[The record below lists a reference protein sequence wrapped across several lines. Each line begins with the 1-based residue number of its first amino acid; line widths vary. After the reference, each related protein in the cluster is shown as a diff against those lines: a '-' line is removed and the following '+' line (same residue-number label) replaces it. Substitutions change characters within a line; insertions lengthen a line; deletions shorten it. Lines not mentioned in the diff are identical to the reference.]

1 MNNKEKKTHSMKAR
15 GMISDVIVHVVLA
28 LLAIVWV
35 IPVLWIALLSFST
48 QKGSYVTSFFPKG
61 YTLHNYVRLFTDT
74 QVLDFPQMFKNTFI
88 IAVFSCLIST
98 IFVLSVSYCMSR
110 MRFKIRKTYMNIAMI
125 LGLFP
130 AFMSMVAV
138 YYILKAVGLSEGSM
152 IRVALILVYSGGSGA
167 GFLLAKGFFDT
178 VPKALD
184 ESDLSARHVSELLY
198 VSEASL
204 SRFAKKCGYTG
215 YREFVYRYQE
225 GLNAA
230 LPGTDDHIK
239 QVLNTYQELLNK
251 SYSLADRAQIDRIC
265 HILTSKRR
273 VYVYGLGS
281 SGLSAQEM
289 KLRFMLAGVD
299 IEAITDI
306 HIMKMN
312 AVLLNESCAAIG
324 ITVSG
329 QTPEV
334 LRALG
339 AAKEKGASTILFT
352 SRSSSDYDAFCDEVL
367 LLAVKEHLK
376 NGGAISPQFPIL
388 VMIDVL
394 YSHFLTTDSE
404 RKEALYEYAVTK
416 LHET

>member
-1 MNNKEKKTHSMKAR
+1 MEHFEKS
-15 GMISDVIVHVVLA
+15 I
-28 LLAIVWV
+28 
-35 IPVLWIALLSFST
+35 IPVIESVYPSFT
-48 QKGSYVTSFFPKG
+48 PLERTVADFFI
-61 YTLHNYVRLFTDT
+61 HNT
-74 QVLDFPQMFKNTFI
+74 
-88 IAVFSCLIST
+88 
-98 IFVLSVSYCMSR
+98 
-110 MRFKIRKTYMNIAMI
+110 
-125 LGLFP
+125 
-130 AFMSMVAV
+130 
-138 YYILKAVGLSEGSM
+138 
-152 IRVALILVYSGGSGA
+152 
-167 GFLLAKGFFDT
+167 
-178 VPKALD
+178 D

-312 AVLLNESCAAIG
+312 AVLLDESCAAIG

-329 QTPEV
+329 RTPEV

-339 AAKEKGASTILFT
+339 AAKEKGAVDYSEEEATKILSEPKVT
-352 SRSSSDYDAFCDEVL
+352 ATADIHMGEATATAWGCDLTYDYVKINADYRS
-367 LLAVKEHLK
+367 
-376 NGGAISPQFPIL
+376 
-388 VMIDVL
+388 
-394 YSHFLTTDSE
+394 
-404 RKEALYEYAVTK
+404 
-416 LHET
+416 

>member
-1 MNNKEKKTHSMKAR
+1 MEHFEKS
-15 GMISDVIVHVVLA
+15 I
-28 LLAIVWV
+28 
-35 IPVLWIALLSFST
+35 IPVIESVYPSFT
-48 QKGSYVTSFFPKG
+48 PLERTVADFFI
-61 YTLHNYVRLFTDT
+61 HNT
-74 QVLDFPQMFKNTFI
+74 
-88 IAVFSCLIST
+88 
-98 IFVLSVSYCMSR
+98 
-110 MRFKIRKTYMNIAMI
+110 
-125 LGLFP
+125 
-130 AFMSMVAV
+130 
-138 YYILKAVGLSEGSM
+138 
-152 IRVALILVYSGGSGA
+152 
-167 GFLLAKGFFDT
+167 
-178 VPKALD
+178 D

-265 HILTSKRR
+265 HILASKRR

-312 AVLLNESCAAIG
+312 AVLL
-324 ITVSG
+324 
-329 QTPEV
+329 
-334 LRALG
+334 
-339 AAKEKGASTILFT
+339 KG
-352 SRSSSDYDAFCDEVL
+352 
-367 LLAVKEHLK
+367 K
-376 NGGAISPQFPIL
+376 GGLDDSLYLPQF
-388 VMIDVL
+388 
-394 YSHFLTTDSE
+394 E
-404 RKEALYEYAVTK
+404 RLRC
-416 LHET
+416 LLR

>member
-1 MNNKEKKTHSMKAR
+1 MKQITGNKLLVKALKEE
-15 GMISDVIVHVVLA
+15 GVEYLFGYPGACTIDISDELYKQDEIKIVLPRHEQALVHEADAYARTTGKVGVCLVTSGPGATNLVTGLA
-28 LLAIVWV
+28 TANYDSVPLVCFTGQVARHLIGNDAFQEDLRSMEHFEKSI
-35 IPVLWIALLSFST
+35 IPVIESVYPSFT
-48 QKGSYVTSFFPKG
+48 PLERTVADFFI
-61 YTLHNYVRLFTDT
+61 HNT
-74 QVLDFPQMFKNTFI
+74 
-88 IAVFSCLIST
+88 
-98 IFVLSVSYCMSR
+98 
-110 MRFKIRKTYMNIAMI
+110 
-125 LGLFP
+125 
-130 AFMSMVAV
+130 
-138 YYILKAVGLSEGSM
+138 
-152 IRVALILVYSGGSGA
+152 
-167 GFLLAKGFFDT
+167 
-178 VPKALD
+178 D

>member
-1 MNNKEKKTHSMKAR
+1 MEHFEKS
-15 GMISDVIVHVVLA
+15 I
-28 LLAIVWV
+28 
-35 IPVLWIALLSFST
+35 IPVIESVYPSFT
-48 QKGSYVTSFFPKG
+48 PLERTVADFFI
-61 YTLHNYVRLFTDT
+61 HNT
-74 QVLDFPQMFKNTFI
+74 
-88 IAVFSCLIST
+88 
-98 IFVLSVSYCMSR
+98 
-110 MRFKIRKTYMNIAMI
+110 
-125 LGLFP
+125 
-130 AFMSMVAV
+130 
-138 YYILKAVGLSEGSM
+138 
-152 IRVALILVYSGGSGA
+152 
-167 GFLLAKGFFDT
+167 
-178 VPKALD
+178 D

-273 VYVYGLGS
+273 VY
-281 SGLSAQEM
+281 
-289 KLRFMLAGVD
+289 

-312 AVLLNESCAAIG
+312 AVLLDESCAAIG

-329 QTPEV
+329 RTPEV

>member
-1 MNNKEKKTHSMKAR
+1 MEHFEKS
-15 GMISDVIVHVVLA
+15 I
-28 LLAIVWV
+28 
-35 IPVLWIALLSFST
+35 IPVIESVYPSFT
-48 QKGSYVTSFFPKG
+48 PLERTVADFFI
-61 YTLHNYVRLFTDT
+61 HNT
-74 QVLDFPQMFKNTFI
+74 
-88 IAVFSCLIST
+88 
-98 IFVLSVSYCMSR
+98 
-110 MRFKIRKTYMNIAMI
+110 
-125 LGLFP
+125 
-130 AFMSMVAV
+130 
-138 YYILKAVGLSEGSM
+138 
-152 IRVALILVYSGGSGA
+152 
-167 GFLLAKGFFDT
+167 
-178 VPKALD
+178 D

-334 LRALG
+334 SVVG
-339 AAKEKGASTILFT
+339 IVNIKGNISTIH
-352 SRSSSDYDAFCDEVL
+352 SYNRRK
-367 LLAVKEHLK
+367 VKEEDIPKYGKTVGTGTLII
-376 NGGAISPQFPIL
+376 GISLVLGFIVSFWSEIIIDYIILPAVIVGLGFILYGQFKYNKGI
-388 VMIDVL
+388 
-394 YSHFLTTDSE
+394 F
-404 RKEALYEYAVTK
+404 
-416 LHET
+416 

>member
-1 MNNKEKKTHSMKAR
+1 MEHFEKS
-15 GMISDVIVHVVLA
+15 I
-28 LLAIVWV
+28 
-35 IPVLWIALLSFST
+35 IPVIESVYPSFT
-48 QKGSYVTSFFPKG
+48 PLERTVADFFI
-61 YTLHNYVRLFTDT
+61 HNT
-74 QVLDFPQMFKNTFI
+74 
-88 IAVFSCLIST
+88 
-98 IFVLSVSYCMSR
+98 
-110 MRFKIRKTYMNIAMI
+110 
-125 LGLFP
+125 
-130 AFMSMVAV
+130 
-138 YYILKAVGLSEGSM
+138 
-152 IRVALILVYSGGSGA
+152 
-167 GFLLAKGFFDT
+167 
-178 VPKALD
+178 D

-251 SYSLADRAQIDRIC
+251 SYSLADRAQIDPIC

-324 ITVSG
+324 IQQALPSG
-329 QTPEV
+329 DRHRRCCVRSEPQRKREPLPFSLLPAAPAITMPSAMKSCC
-334 LRALG
+334 LRS
-339 AAKEKGASTILFT
+339 KSI
-352 SRSSSDYDAFCDEVL
+352 
-367 LLAVKEHLK
+367 
-376 NGGAISPQFPIL
+376 
-388 VMIDVL
+388 
-394 YSHFLTTDSE
+394 
-404 RKEALYEYAVTK
+404 
-416 LHET
+416 

>member
-1 MNNKEKKTHSMKAR
+1 MEHFEKS
-15 GMISDVIVHVVLA
+15 I
-28 LLAIVWV
+28 
-35 IPVLWIALLSFST
+35 IPVIESVYPSFT
-48 QKGSYVTSFFPKG
+48 PLERTVADFFI
-61 YTLHNYVRLFTDT
+61 HNT
-74 QVLDFPQMFKNTFI
+74 
-88 IAVFSCLIST
+88 
-98 IFVLSVSYCMSR
+98 
-110 MRFKIRKTYMNIAMI
+110 
-125 LGLFP
+125 
-130 AFMSMVAV
+130 
-138 YYILKAVGLSEGSM
+138 
-152 IRVALILVYSGGSGA
+152 
-167 GFLLAKGFFDT
+167 
-178 VPKALD
+178 D

-251 SYSLADRAQIDRIC
+251 SYSLAARA
-265 HILTSKRR
+265 
-273 VYVYGLGS
+273 
-281 SGLSAQEM
+281 
-289 KLRFMLAGVD
+289 LRFMLAGVD

>member
-1 MNNKEKKTHSMKAR
+1 MEHFEKS
-15 GMISDVIVHVVLA
+15 I
-28 LLAIVWV
+28 
-35 IPVLWIALLSFST
+35 IPVIESVYPSFT
-48 QKGSYVTSFFPKG
+48 PLERTVADFFI
-61 YTLHNYVRLFTDT
+61 HNT
-74 QVLDFPQMFKNTFI
+74 
-88 IAVFSCLIST
+88 
-98 IFVLSVSYCMSR
+98 
-110 MRFKIRKTYMNIAMI
+110 
-125 LGLFP
+125 
-130 AFMSMVAV
+130 
-138 YYILKAVGLSEGSM
+138 
-152 IRVALILVYSGGSGA
+152 
-167 GFLLAKGFFDT
+167 
-178 VPKALD
+178 D

-225 GLNAA
+225 GLNAT

-312 AVLLNESCAAIG
+312 A
-324 ITVSG
+324 
-329 QTPEV
+329 
-334 LRALG
+334 G